1 MWYVFNRFTLLVI
14 GGIVVVLALSMNE
27 VAVFAG
33 KVSAANRSAYERW
46 LSARQNTFAD
56 QVTCQQRTKKICTF
70 VSCDA
75 ATSDGDCG
83 DIKNGWQPSDTAIPE
98 AYDHLVALRLV
109 AEATSRGTLEISIA
123 DGTIAYR
130 LLSYRSSREIEQV
143 KLIDSRDITR
153 LVNKFILYDF
163 LSRATA
169 TENQPEQQAR
179 DASLLARDPLYT
191 VSVIF
196 DPVYTDRLSTASVSE
211 FRCQRSQCPREITD
225 IKNQIIRLW
234 GDSFV
239 SD

>member
-1 MWYVFNRFTLLVI
+1 MSYVFNKLTLLVI

-46 LSARQNTFAD
+46 LSGQQNTFAD
-56 QVTCQQRTKKICTF
+56 QMICQQRTKKICTF

-75 ATSDGDCG
+75 ATSDSGCG
-83 DIKNGWQPSDTAIPE
+83 GTKGWQPSDTAIPE
-98 AYDHLVALRLV
+98 AYDHLVAVRLV
-109 AEATSRGTLEISIA
+109 AEATARGTLEISIA
-123 DGTIAYR
+123 DSTIAYR
-130 LLSYRSSREIEQV
+130 LLSYRSNREIEQV

-153 LVNKFILYDF
+153 LVNKFILYNF

-179 DASLLARDPLYT
+179 GASLLARDPLYT